1 MRHLTNI
8 SFRAVLGAQPL
19 KKEGKGRR
27 KKEGRER
34 EIVRGD
40 RRKERGKLRNR
51 PTYSYF
57 KSTAIENTWEERK

>member
-34 EIVRGD
+34 D
-40 RRKERGKLRNR
+40 SKRRQENR
-51 PTYSYF
+51 
-57 KSTAIENTWEERK
+57 ERKTKKQTDIQLFQKHSH